1 MAVPEDAN
9 PTAADWARGA
19 HESIRD
25 AQRLADARSWR
36 NAYMLAGQA
45 LEQALKGRIMRRLG
59 LNRWPTRRE
68 RPEFYSHDLRE
79 LASHA
84 GIIGL
89 LEREVAQASELGRLW
104 MVAKDFDIN
113 RRYPDGNRFPVR
125 LGRDMV
131 DAAGGRNGLVV
142 WLNKSER

>member
-1 MAVPEDAN
+1 
-9 PTAADWARGA
+9 
-19 HESIRD
+19 
-25 AQRLADARSWR
+25 
-36 NAYMLAGQA
+36 MLAGQA

-84 GIIGL
+84 GIIDL

-104 MVAKDFDIN
+104 MIATDFDIN

-142 WLNKSER
+142 WLNKS